1 ATKKLIQI
9 VANHY
14 LNLKNPSPKIRQS
27 KKRPRQPAVGY
38 ASKHLLLVSLT
49 IHLSF
54 FIPKKRG
61 DNRITPQIAYSHVNE

>member
-1 ATKKLIQI
+1 PTKKLIQI

-38 ASKHLLLVSLT
+38 TSKHLLLVSLT

-54 FIPKKRG
+54 SYQKRG
-61 DNRITPQIAYSHVNE
+61 DYRITSQIAYSHVNV